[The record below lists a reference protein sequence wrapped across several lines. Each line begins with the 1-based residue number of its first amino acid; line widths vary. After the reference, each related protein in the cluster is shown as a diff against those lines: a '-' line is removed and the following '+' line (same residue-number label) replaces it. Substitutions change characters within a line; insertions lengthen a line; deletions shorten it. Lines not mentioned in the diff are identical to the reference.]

1 MASLPIYNPQPD
13 IYWLVNK
20 VVALEEEV
28 QQLKQLINIPTIID
42 KGDGDL
48 EVTYTIN
55 NGRKNNNNIQRGD
68 SQESLSKE
76 PHRSGKQKKSNN
88 KQDTKPGQVQ

>member
-1 MASLPIYNPQPD
+1 MATLPIYNPQPD
-13 IYWLVNK
+13 IRWLVNK

-48 EVTYTIN
+48 EVTYTID
-55 NGRKNNNNIQRGD
+55 NGRKNKNNIQRGD
-68 SQESLSKE
+68 SQESLGKE
-76 PHRSGKQKKSNN
+76 PHRSGQQKKRDNT
-88 KQDTKPGQVQ
+88 KDTGSGEI